1 MFQNWDPDLVTPP
14 GFSQDPPKSKSQIIA
29 WDRFWICLF
38 FVWFWMYILVWA
50 NFGVACPLPYP
61 SMICT
66 HGLSPLMR
74 GDLRRYFGTTRAMP
88 VILSLFFYL
97 GIFPPDIQ
105 QFPYGE
111 HSMENLEIKIV
122 KFFFWN
128 VYSSHL
134 TAQWLFRFFIFYM
147 QIFLV
152 TWFQSSPEFSKISG
166 FSSSVSSG
174 KTHLWKEIM
183 YWIL

>member
-1 MFQNWDPDLVTPP
+1 
-14 GFSQDPPKSKSQIIA
+14 
-29 WDRFWICLF
+29 
-38 FVWFWMYILVWA
+38 
-50 NFGVACPLPYP
+50 
-61 SMICT
+61 
-66 HGLSPLMR
+66 MR

-88 VILSLFFYL
+88 VILSLFFYF
-97 GIFPPDIQ
+97 GNFSSGYPAVPIW
-105 QFPYGE
+105 E

-152 TWFQSSPEFSKISG
+152 T
-166 FSSSVSSG
+166 
-174 KTHLWKEIM
+174 
-183 YWIL
+183 